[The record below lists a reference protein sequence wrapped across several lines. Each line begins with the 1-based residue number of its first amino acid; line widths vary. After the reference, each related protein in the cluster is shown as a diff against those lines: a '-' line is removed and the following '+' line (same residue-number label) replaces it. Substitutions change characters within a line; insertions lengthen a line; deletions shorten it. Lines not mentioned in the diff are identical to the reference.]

1 MMTVALRAAA
11 ICLTP
16 RVWMPLWVYNVPPL
30 VLALLMV
37 VTIAGVSLVG
47 LLLTRRFLLPRFHYH
62 DGVNDAISGTVQ
74 TIGVFYGIT
83 VGLIAVGVWNT
94 NSNAADL
101 VSKEAASIGVLHQD
115 IGGYP
120 SPLREELRAKLRD
133 YTVFLI
139 DVAWPE
145 QRRGRVERSDRRI
158 LDDFQAKLFGFEPAT
173 RGQAA
178 IHSETLATYDKLIEH
193 RRLRVDAVLGGLS
206 GIMWYVIWIGAVIS
220 TGVAYLYRIEDAKLH
235 SLLIALMSGFLAV
248 VLFMIVINDK
258 PFYGIVS
265 VSPDAYKLILDQVR

>member
-1 MMTVALRAAA
+1 
-11 ICLTP
+11 
-16 RVWMPLWVYNVPPL
+16 MPLWVYNVPPL

-47 LLLTRRFLLPRFHYH
+47 LLLTRRFLLPRFRYH

-94 NSNAADL
+94 YSNAADL

-120 SPLREELRAKLRD
+120 SPLSEELRAKLRD

-173 RGQAA
+173 PGQAA

-206 GIMWYVIWIGAVIS
+206 GIMWYVIVIS

>member
-1 MMTVALRAAA
+1 LQFAARKGREGIRKEARCAAA
-11 ICLTP
+11 GRAGRGRCPASNLSG
-16 RVWMPLWVYNVPPL
+16 RPL
-30 VLALLMV
+30 
-37 VTIAGVSLVG
+37 
-47 LLLTRRFLLPRFHYH
+47 
-62 DGVNDAISGTVQ
+62 
-74 TIGVFYGIT
+74 
-83 VGLIAVGVWNT
+83 
-94 NSNAADL
+94 
-101 VSKEAASIGVLHQD
+101 KEAASIGVLHQD

-173 RGQAA
+173 PGQAA

-220 TGVAYLYRIEDAKLH
+220 TGVAYLYRIQDAKLH

>member
-1 MMTVALRAAA
+1 
-11 ICLTP
+11 
-16 RVWMPLWVYNVPPL
+16 MPLWVYNVSPL
-30 VLALLMV
+30 LLALLMV
-37 VTIAGVSLVG
+37 VTIAGVSLGG

-94 NSNAADL
+94 YSNAADL

-120 SPLREELRAKLRD
+120 SPLREELRGKLRD

-139 DVAWPE
+139 EVAWPE

-220 TGVAYLYRIEDAKLH
+220 TGVAYLYRIKDAKLH